1 MSLLGRLEDLSLP
14 DIVQIVF
21 LSRRTGILEIIEGAG
36 ARSTIL
42 FNHGLIVSATSPRT
56 PDLLSF
62 LRDQGLVDDSAAGI
76 LQRTAEAGIPPGVA
90 ILEMNLASREV
101 LADLVQKR
109 ITATIA
115 PLLDSRDG
123 EFNFILSD
131 ALSHAD
137 LEYDPRSLFAGDGI
151 PPQRVLGA
159 PEGEKLKPL
168 RGLEE
173 SMRAGRDLL
182 RSSAATV
189 PAPAPAAPP
198 PSIPSTPEPEF
209 DELDEDPFEIASPE
223 PDAGEPLGDL
233 VESEKQVTTPVELR
247 PGREEPPHQISRTPE
262 GLFDDEFEVVE
273 TAGPTLKTQRHVV
286 LFESSPL
293 LRVAAR
299 RAFEQA
305 HMTIDQFGSVDDAT
319 EAVERALD
327 EQRPFVTILELLDPD
342 SETSAVMQIIS
353 RIRVDSELLPIVV
366 MDREAN
372 LQRRAR
378 LLASG
383 ADHYITRPSEAHLQ
397 PALADE
403 QLAIF
408 ADELVRFAESRFEEI
423 GANPGAPAE
432 WKEAGVHQE
441 RDRDSTEALK
451 HLINELSNPNDLDGM
466 VGILLR
472 MASQYLD
479 RSAVLV
485 GRDRHFVGLGGMG
498 EDGTDE
504 RVRGVRISYADPSVI
519 GDVAASANSHIG
531 RIARTSANEALLR
544 SMGSSMPTSVAVI
557 PIRNRDKVV
566 GILYGDNGIAREP
579 FEDLAGLELFLEQA
593 GFALENAVIA
603 SSKRGAQPE

>member
-21 LSRRTGILEIIEGAG
+21 LSRRTGILEIIENAG
-36 ARSTIL
+36 GRSTIL

-56 PDLLSF
+56 PDLLSY
-62 LRDQGLVDDSAAGI
+62 LRDQGLVNDSSVEM

-90 ILEMNLASREV
+90 ILEMNLANREI

-109 ITATIA
+109 ITATVA

-123 EFNFILSD
+123 EFNFILTD
-131 ALSHAD
+131 ALSHAE
-137 LEYDPRSLFAGDGI
+137 LEYDPRSLFEGDGI
-151 PPQRVLGA
+151 SPQKVLGA
-159 PEGEKLKPL
+159 AEGEKLKPL

-173 SMRAGRDLL
+173 SMRAGRELL
-182 RSSAATV
+182 RSHAAATAP
-189 PAPAPAAPP
+189 PAPAPPP
-198 PSIPSTPEPEF
+198 PAPGEVHF
-209 DELDEDPFEIASPE
+209 DELDEDPFETAGA
-223 PDAGEPLGDL
+223 DAALAEEPLGALLDQH
-233 VESEKQVTTPVELR
+233 VEAI
-247 PGREEPPHQISRTPE
+247 EEPPEIPMPSFSSTPE

-273 TAGPTLKTQRHVV
+273 SPGGGEATQRHVV

-305 HMTIDQFGSVDDAT
+305 RMTIDQFGLVTDASK
-319 EAVERALD
+319 AVEEALR
-327 EQRPFVTILELLDPD
+327 EERPFVTILELTDPD
-342 SETSAVMQIIS
+342 DESSEVMQLIR
-353 RIRVDSELLPIVV
+353 RIREVSSLLPVVV

-372 LQRRAR
+372 LRRRAR

-408 ADELVRFAESRFEEI
+408 ADELVRFAEKRFEDLSS
-423 GANPGAPAE
+423 NPEAPPE
-432 WKEAGVHQE
+432 WKEAAVHHE
-441 RDRDSTEALK
+441 RSRETNEVLK
-451 HLINELSNPNDLDGM
+451 HLINELSNPNDLEGM

-472 MASQYLD
+472 LASQYLD

-485 GRDRHFVGLGGMG
+485 GRDRNFVGLGAMG
-498 EDGTDE
+498 DDGVEE
-504 RVRGVRISYADPSVI
+504 RVRALRISYADPSVI
-519 GDVAASANSHIG
+519 GEVAASGESRIG
-531 RIARTSANEALLR
+531 RITRSPANEALLR
-544 SMGSSMPTSVAVI
+544 AMGTSLPTSVAVM
-557 PIRNRDKVV
+557 PIRNREKVV
-566 GILYGDNGIAREP
+566 GILYGDNGIRREP

-603 SSKRGAQPE
+603 SAKRGVHQG